1 MFFCVSDRVMMH
13 QCTGNPPAYT
23 SSVGY
28 PMMSQQPPQPMTSQT
43 GPYSSPTY
51 NPAFAAAAAPP
62 PSAHDG
68 GDAMFPTKM

>member
-1 MFFCVSDRVMMH
+1 MLP
-13 QCTGNPPAYT
+13 QCTGNPPPYT

-28 PMMSQQPPQPMTSQT
+28 PMMSQQQPQPMTSQT

-51 NPAFAAAAAPP
+51 NPAYAAAGAPP
-62 PSAHDG
+62 PSALEG